1 MLFELKDLT
10 RIYGDRTVL
19 DIPGLI
25 LEKGIIYAMLGPNG
39 SGKTSLLEI
48 LALLAPPTTGQ
59 IRYENKWVNFSGNHL
74 TLLRREIVMVRQ
86 DPVLFTTT
94 VYKNLEFG
102 LKIRGV
108 LRKERD
114 PVISECL
121 DLVKMRDFA
130 DAGAHTLSGGE
141 TQRIAIAQ
149 ALTCSPRVIFF
160 DEPTSSVDA
169 ESQIDIENI
178 IRGINEQ
185 KRISIIFTTHD
196 LMQASRLSRRV
207 ISLQEGRI
215 VPQRFQ
221 NIFNGRITT
230 DGDGRRSCQVYDKI
244 GFLVNTE
251 KRGGVKLSIDPRKIV
266 IFPNDV
272 QGTPK
277 NVFDGRLIQMT
288 YEHDEVRAIVDI
300 GVPLNILMP
309 KKKVADGYL
318 CVGDNV
324 KISCPSEANEVM

>member
-48 LALLAPPTTGQ
+48 LALLVPPTTGQ

-108 LRKERD
+108 SRKERD

-121 DLVKMRDFA
+121 DLVKMQDFA

-149 ALTCSPRVIFF
+149 ALVCSPRVIFF

-185 KRISIIFTTHD
+185 KGISIIFTTHN

-230 DGDGRRSCQVYDKI
+230 DGDGRRSCLVHDKI
-244 GFLVNTE
+244 GFLVKTE

-300 GVPLNILMP
+300 GIPLNILMS

-324 KISCPSEANEVM
+324 KISCPSEANEVL